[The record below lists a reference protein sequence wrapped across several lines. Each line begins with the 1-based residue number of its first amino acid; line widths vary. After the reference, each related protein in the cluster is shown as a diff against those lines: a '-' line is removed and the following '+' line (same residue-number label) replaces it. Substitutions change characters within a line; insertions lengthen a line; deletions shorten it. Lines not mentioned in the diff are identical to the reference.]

1 MLSQLFEKN
10 FLRGEF
16 MEKISEK
23 ELVKRFGNT
32 KQKEKYESQ
41 GKLTGSNK
49 QNVLKSAQKY
59 CTVTALEN
67 GMYKLTNQ
75 KAVAVTPDFPK
86 TAKGI
91 YSYTCPLIVQYVMKN
106 EKSILGKISLASNI
120 DMIADYYTS
129 INYNPSLAADEFN
142 LDRKAVYNYLENTTK
157 LINYYIDETLK
168 CLKKMQL
175 VFYKTNYLVVKGKSK
190 MIVDGAE
197 LNINSSIATEADLE
211 IYKEAMREADV
222 FAGTKNESER
232 YYSTKSQDWST
243 KFYDILNSNGIMNV
257 YPVYE
262 VYTVHKDWCEE
273 YRKQFADDDVLVKGL
288 GKEFKQKIYDNMLK
302 RIDKGKIS
310 EDDSDVFLI
319 AYDFL
324 SKICIGRPQLS
335 QKTQAIVD
343 NLIGVQIAKKYTLKV
358 TEGNNGV

>member
-1 MLSQLFEKN
+1 
-10 FLRGEF
+10 

-23 ELVKRFGNT
+23 ELVKRFGNA

-41 GKLTGSNK
+41 GKLIGSNK

-59 CTVTALEN
+59 CTVTPLEN
-67 GMYKLTNQ
+67 GMYKLTYQ
-75 KAVAVTPDFPK
+75 KPVAIAPDFPK
-86 TAKGI
+86 TASGI
-91 YSYTCPLIVQYVMKN
+91 YSYTCPLIVQYVMN
-106 EKSILGKISLASNI
+106 NDKSILGKISLAENI
-120 DMIADYYTS
+120 DMITEYYAP
-129 INYNPSLAADEFN
+129 INYNPSYAADEFN

-157 LINYYIDETLK
+157 LINYYIEETLK

-175 VFYKTNYLVVKGKSK
+175 VFYKTNYLVVRGRSRL
-190 MIVDGAE
+190 IVSGAE
-197 LNINSSIATEADLE
+197 LNVHSTIATEADLE

-232 YYSTKSQDWST
+232 YYSTKSQDWSA
-243 KFYDILNSNGIMNV
+243 KFYEVLNDNGIMNV

-273 YRKQFADDDVLVKGL
+273 YRKQFAEDDVLIKGL
-288 GKEFKQKIYDNMLK
+288 GRELKQKIYDNMLK
-302 RIDKGKIS
+302 RIDNGKIS

-324 SKICIGRPQLS
+324 SKICIGKPQLS
-335 QKTQAIVD
+335 QKIQDIID
-343 NLIGVQIAKKYTLKV
+343 NLVEVQNIKKYTLKV
-358 TEGNNGV
+358 TEGNNSGV

>member
-1 MLSQLFEKN
+1 M
-10 FLRGEF
+10 RGEF
-16 MEKISEK
+16 MEKISEE

-86 TAKGI
+86 TASGI
-91 YSYTCPLIVQYVMKN
+91 YSYTCPLIVQYVMKK
-106 EKSILGKISLASNI
+106 EKSILGKICLASNI

-243 KFYDILNSNGIMNV
+243 KFYEILNSNGIMNV

-273 YRKQFADDDVLVKGL
+273 YRKQFAEDDVLVKGL

-302 RIDKGKIS
+302 RINKGKIS

-324 SKICIGRPQLS
+324 SKICIGKPQLS

-358 TEGNNGV
+358 TEGNDGI

>member
-1 MLSQLFEKN
+1 
-10 FLRGEF
+10 

-23 ELVKRFGNT
+23 ELVERFGNEN
-32 KQKEKYESQ
+32 QKEKYKSQ
-41 GKLTGSNK
+41 GKLVGDNK
-49 QNVLKSAQKY
+49 RYILKAARRY
-59 CTVTALEN
+59 CTVTPLEN

-75 KAVAVTPDFPK
+75 KPVAVTPDFPK
-86 TAKGI
+86 TASGI
-91 YSYTCPLIVQYVMKN
+91 YSYTCPLIVQYVMN
-106 EKSILGKISLASNI
+106 NDKSILGKISLATNI
-120 DMIADYYTS
+120 KMIADYYSS
-129 INYNPSLAADEFN
+129 INYNPSFAADEFK

-190 MIVDGAE
+190 MIVNGAE
-197 LNINSSIATEADLE
+197 LNVNSTIATEADLE

-222 FAGTKNESER
+222 YAGTKNESER
-232 YYSTKSQDWST
+232 YFSAKSQAWSS
-243 KFYDILNSNGIMNV
+243 KFYEILNSKDIMNV

-273 YRKQFADDDVLVKGL
+273 YRKQFANDDELIKGL

-302 RIDKGKIS
+302 RIDKGKIPES
-310 EDDSDVFLI
+310 DSDVFLI

-324 SKICIGRPQLS
+324 SKICIGKPQLS
-335 QKTQAIVD
+335 HKTQSIID
-343 NLIGVQIAKKYTLKV
+343 KLIAVQSTKKYVLKV
-358 TEGNNGV
+358 TEGNNNGV